1 MKTIITESRTY
12 VLGISL
18 IAAAVMIMSAGSLY
32 LQNNQAEAQEVIPTL
47 PTTTTDE
54 RVIST
59 TGTATTSVE
68 PDLLIVTFG
77 VETQEITAKESLD
90 ANTQLMN
97 STITAIQSVGITED
111 EINTS
116 RFNIYPVYEGY
127 EDPITQRWKQELTG
141 YQVTNTITVETSNLN
156 LAAEIIDSA
165 VIAGVNR
172 VDNVSFT
179 LSPEKHMQL
188 KDELIEKAIMN
199 AKTKAENALAP
210 LDYSI
215 TGVKAVSLSEFG
227 MPYPPV
233 PMFDGVFAESMA
245 LSADISTPVFSSD
258 QDVSTTANVVFL
270 IGSN

>member
-1 MKTIITESRTY
+1 MKAITKLTTY
-12 VLGISL
+12 VMGISL
-18 IAAAVMIMSAGSLY
+18 MAAVMMISAGILY
-32 LQNNQAEAQEVIPTL
+32 LENSQALAQEAPVSS
-47 PTTTTDE
+47 DE
-54 RVIST
+54 RIIST

-90 ANTQLMN
+90 ANTRLMN
-97 STITAIQSVGITED
+97 DTITAIQSTGITED
-111 EINTS
+111 EISTS

-141 YQVTNTITVETSNLN
+141 YRVTNTITVETSHLD

-199 AKTKAENALAP
+199 AKAKAENALAP

-227 MPYPPV
+227 TPYPPM
-233 PMFDGVFAESMA
+233 PMPAFNMAFDDSMERA
-245 LSADISTPVFSSD
+245 AVSTPVFSSD